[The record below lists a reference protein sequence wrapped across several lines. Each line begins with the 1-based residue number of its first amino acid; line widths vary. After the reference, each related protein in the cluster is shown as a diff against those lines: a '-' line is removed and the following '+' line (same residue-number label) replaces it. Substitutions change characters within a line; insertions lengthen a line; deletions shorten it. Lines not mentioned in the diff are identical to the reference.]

1 MSIHCPTVR
10 MCGLNYL
17 EAPIWGILPGFLS
30 EDSILCYLTL
40 AVFINGVLPYD
51 ALWGFPCLV
60 LISQTQEKNARTL
73 HPLWL
78 ILPPLA
84 TCKTVRHPEWERTLG
99 PVWQGKVEGEASVAH
114 PCRWHT
120 LPALL
125 PPGTAFTCSA
135 VTFTAH
141 SVSTFSVCV

>member
-78 ILPPLA
+78 ILPPFP
-84 TCKTVRHPEWERTLG
+84 TCKTVRHRSGKGRWALCGRERWKAKPAWLIRAGGT
-99 PVWQGKVEGEASVAH
+99 
-114 PCRWHT
+114 PCPPCSR
-120 LPALL
+120 LALL
-125 PPGTAFTCSA
+125 LHAQQ
-135 VTFTAH
+135 
-141 SVSTFSVCV
+141 